1 MSYMIKRLQKEFSFL
16 LFSKGTFWR
25 FFKISNAFKWK
36 SSTVCSIIFLGISL
50 DIVIPYRWIFN
61 GSSVKYWHGYVAKLE
76 SQNERETKSG
86 FPTHIFLLLCA
97 RSLSFI
103 ICTQFLL
110 RFKGIVCTSSEDM
123 IILSWQILIILFTEV
138 KEFYLLS
145 LLYLFNLFF
154 SFSFYPRSKLQQLR
168 SSCKSICNTI
178 VVDSL
183 RF

>member
-1 MSYMIKRLQKEFSFL
+1 MALFQNLFLQ
-16 LFSKGTFWR
+16 
-25 FFKISNAFKWK
+25 NAFKWK
-36 SSTVCSIIFLGISL
+36 SSIVCSIILLGISL

-110 RFKGIVCTSSEDM
+110 RFKSFVCASSEDM
-123 IILSWQILIILFTEV
+123 IISWQILIILCTYV

-178 VVDSL
+178 FVDSL